1 MSEINSSSNSQPKL
15 TKPQASVSDKKIP
28 DTIELGKIVGVWGVK
43 GWLKIF
49 SYTRNRQDI
58 GQYAEWLLV
67 PQRLKSPKNASDW
80 QSVQVKHCRTQGQNI
95 VAQLDGV
102 DDRDQ
107 AHAMIGQ
114 KIFIQRS
121 QLPNLPE
128 GQYYWMQLIGLDV
141 VTTQGE
147 ALGTVT
153 SMLETG
159 ANDVFV
165 VTDSPEN
172 DKQERLIPN
181 IDEVVAE
188 VDLTTN
194 TLTVDWDKDFLIKD

>member
-1 MSEINSSSNSQPKL
+1 M
-15 TKPQASVSDKKIP
+15 SDKKVP

-58 GQYAEWLLV
+58 GLYDEWLLV
-67 PQRLKSPKNASDW
+67 QQRLKSPQSVSDW
-80 QSVQVKHCRTQGQNI
+80 QSVKVKNCRSQGQNI
-95 VAQLDGV
+95 VAQLDGI

-107 AHAMIGQ
+107 AHALIGQ

-121 QLPNLPE
+121 QLPVLSE
-128 GQYYWMQLIGLDV
+128 GEYYWMQLIGLDV
-141 VTTQGE
+141 VTKQGE
-147 ALGTVT
+147 AIGTVT

-181 IDEVVAE
+181 INEVVAK
-188 VDLTTN
+188 VDLMTN
-194 TLTVDWDKDFLIKD
+194 TLIVDWDKDFLIKD